1 LSRQIGLEKIAL
13 MDLIETFFNPDVL
26 IRTFPLLLSGLGT
39 TLTLGAA
46 SIVFGTA
53 LGLAVCLAR
62 LYGNTLLRA
71 CAIAFIDVF
80 RAVPI
85 LVVLILIYYALP
97 FVGVRLSSFTSAT
110 IALSLVFAA
119 FTAEVLRAGVEA
131 VPRGQFEA
139 ASALGLSFPLTL
151 FKVVLPQAMR
161 IAVPPQTSNCVSLLK
176 DTSLASVVAM
186 PDLLK
191 QATDAQ
197 AFMAN
202 PTPLI
207 GAALIYLALLLPMV
221 RLVGRLERRAKVYAA
236 R

>member
-1 LSRQIGLEKIAL
+1 
-13 MDLIETFFNPDVL
+13 MDLINTFFNAEVFL
-26 IRTFPLLLSGLGT
+26 RTLPLLVSGLTT
-39 TLTLGAA
+39 TLTLGLT
-46 SIVFGTA
+46 SILFGTA

-62 LYGNTLLRA
+62 LYGNAPLRTL
-71 CAIAFIDVF
+71 AIAFIDVF
-80 RAVPI
+80 RAIPI

-97 FVGVRLSSFTSAT
+97 FVGVRLSSFASAT
-110 IALSLVFAA
+110 IALAIVFAA
-119 FTAEVLRAGVEA
+119 FTAEVFRAGIEA

-151 FKVVLPQAMR
+151 FKIVLPQAMR

-197 AFMAN
+197 AFNAN

-207 GAALIYLALLLPMV
+207 GAALIYLVLLLPMV
-221 RLVGRLERRAKVYAA
+221 RLVGFLERRAKVFAA

>member
-1 LSRQIGLEKIAL
+1 MS
-13 MDLIETFFNPDVL
+13 LIETFFNADVF
-26 IRTFPLLLSGLGT
+26 IRALPLLLSGLAT
-39 TLTLGAA
+39 TL
-46 SIVFGTA
+46 A
-53 LGLAVCLAR
+53 LGLTSIAIGTVLGLLVCLAR
-62 LYGNTLLRA
+62 IYGSLPLRYA
-71 CAIAFIDVF
+71 ATGLIDIF

-110 IALSLVFAA
+110 IALALVFAA
-119 FTAEVLRAGVEA
+119 FTAEVLRAGIEA

-139 ASALGLSFPLTL
+139 AAALGLSFPLTL
-151 FKVVLPQAMR
+151 WKVVLPQAMR
-161 IAVPPQTSNCVSLLK
+161 IAVPPQTSNCISLLK

-207 GAALIYLALLLPMV
+207 GAALVYLVLLWPMV
-221 RLVGRLERRAKVYAA
+221 RLVGYLERRSKASAA

>member
-1 LSRQIGLEKIAL
+1 
-13 MDLIETFFNPDVL
+13 MDLISTFFNADVFVRAL
-26 IRTFPLLLSGLGT
+26 PLLLSGLQT
-39 TLTLGAA
+39 TLLLGFTSIAA
-46 SIVFGTA
+46 GTV
-53 LGLAVCLAR
+53 LGLLVCLAR
-62 LYGNTLLRA
+62 LYAATPLRYL
-71 CAIAFIDVF
+71 AIGFIDVF

-97 FVGVRLSSFTSAT
+97 FVGVRLSSFASAT
-110 IALSLVFAA
+110 IALSMVFAA
-119 FTAEVLRAGVEA
+119 FTAEVLRAGIEA
-131 VPRGQFEA
+131 VPKGQFEA

-151 FKVVLPQAMR
+151 AKVVLPQATR

-197 AFMAN
+197 AYMGN

-207 GAALIYLALLLPMV
+207 GAAVVYLALLWPLV
-221 RLVGRLERRAKVYAA
+221 RLVGFLERRAAA
-236 R
+236 PKMR

>member
-1 LSRQIGLEKIAL
+1 
-13 MDLIETFFNPDVL
+13 MDLIDTFFNADVFVRSL
-26 IRTFPLLLSGLGT
+26 PLLLSGLTT
-39 TLTLGAA
+39 TLGLGAT
-46 SIVFGTA
+46 SILFGTA
-53 LGLAVCLAR
+53 LGLTACLAR
-62 LYGNTLLRA
+62 LYGNAPVRLLA
-71 CAIAFIDVF
+71 VAFIDVF
-80 RAVPI
+80 RAIPI

-97 FVGVRLSSFTSAT
+97 FLGIRLSSFASAS
-110 IALSLVFAA
+110 IALAVVFAA
-119 FTAEVLRAGVEA
+119 FTAEVLRSGIEA
-131 VPRGQFEA
+131 VPKGQFEA

-161 IAVPPQTSNCVSLLK
+161 VAVPPQTSNCVSLLK

-207 GAALIYLALLLPMV
+207 GAALIYLVLLLPMV
-221 RLVGRLERRAKVYAA
+221 RLVGHLERRSKAFAI

>member
-1 LSRQIGLEKIAL
+1 

-26 IRTFPLLLSGLGT
+26 VRSLPLLLSGLGT
-39 TLTLGAA
+39 TLTLGIA
-46 SIVFGTA
+46 SIVFGTVV
-53 LGLAVCLAR
+53 GLAVCLAR
-62 LYGNTLLRA
+62 LYGNALLRTV
-71 CAIAFIDVF
+71 AIAFIDVF

-97 FVGVRLSSFTSAT
+97 FLGARLSSFTSAT

-151 FKVVLPQAMR
+151 FKVVLPQ
-161 IAVPPQTSNCVSLLK
+161 TSNCVSLLK

-207 GAALIYLALLLPMV
+207 GAALIYLVLLLPMV
-221 RLVGRLERRAKVYAA
+221 RLVSRLERRAKVHAA